1 MPENEIILGDAY
13 SLIKTLPDNSVDL
26 IVTDPPY
33 EFVHIGFRSTPENK
47 WYHRGYADEIS
58 EDNLKNGIDLEIL
71 DEFVRVLKK
80 TNVYIFCNKEQIYDY
95 MTYFVK
101 EKGCNFEF
109 LIWAKTNPSPFANNH
124 YLNDKEYCLY
134 FWESGV
140 KLNTT
145 AENGKTVFLTSVNK
159 ADKERYGHPTIKP
172 QSIIETLIENSS
184 APGAVV
190 LDPFIGS
197 GTTAAAAK
205 RLGRRYIGFEMN
217 PKFHKIAIDRLN
229 GVTQKELR
237 SGYKQEKLF

>member
-13 SLIKTLPDNSVDL
+13 SLIKTLPDHSIDL

-33 EFVHIGFRSTPENK
+33 EYDSFSGVGIAGQEEYFKELKEANIDKGF
-47 WYHRGYADEIS
+47 
-58 EDNLKNGIDLEIL
+58 DLSLL
-71 DEFVRVLKK
+71 DEFVRVLKNINMYVWVSKKQFKKVLDYMVDKYGCKWDLLVWHK
-80 TNVYIFCNKEQIYDY
+80 TNVAPLCNNQ
-95 MTYFVK
+95 
-101 EKGCNFEF
+101 
-109 LIWAKTNPSPFANNH
+109 
-124 YLNDKEYCLY
+124 YLHDCEYCL
-134 FWESGV
+134 FFRKGAP
-140 KLNTT
+140 LNTRYET
-145 AENGKTVFLTSVNK
+145 AKTVFASVTNQ
-159 ADKERYGHPTIKP
+159 ADKKLYGHPTIKP